1 MLPPFDLHRPTSVG
15 DAVRLRR
22 ELGEEAALY
31 AGGTE
36 LILAMKLGLLRR
48 GHLIDVKAIA
58 GLDAVTVV
66 DGTLRIG
73 AAVTHRTLERH
84 PEVRRRL
91 PALARLER
99 HVANVRVRAQGT
111 LAGNLAFAE
120 PHADPPAL
128 LTALRARVIVTGSAG
143 TRAVPMSEFL
153 IGAYQPALGPDELV
167 VAIEV
172 PIPPPEVRAAYVKFQ
187 ILERPSV
194 GVAAVGAIR
203 DGRFEG
209 APAIVV
215 GAADETPRA
224 VPAEA
229 LAGARLDEEA
239 ALEAAA
245 AAARR
250 AVEPVDDLAG
260 SAEYKR
266 HLVGVFT
273 RRALAALAQAQI
285 FN

>member
-1 MLPPFDLHRPTSVG
+1 LLPPFDLHRPTSVE
-15 DAVRLRR
+15 DAIQLRH
-22 ELGEEAALY
+22 ELGEDAALF

-36 LILAMKLGLLRR
+36 LILAMKVGLLRPK
-48 GHLIDVKAIA
+48 HLIDVKAIA
-58 GLDAVTVV
+58 GLDAVAVV
-66 DGTLRIG
+66 DGMLRIG

-91 PALARLER
+91 PALAHLER

-128 LTALRARVIVTGSAG
+128 LVALRARVIVAGSAG
-143 TRAVPMSEFL
+143 TRADPVIDFL
-153 IGAYQPALGPDELV
+153 TGAYQPALGPDDVV

-172 PIPPPEVRAAYVKFQ
+172 PLPPPPVRAAYVKFQ
-187 ILERPSV
+187 ILERPTV
-194 GVAAVGAIR
+194 GVAVVARIR
-203 DGRFEG
+203 DGCFEG

-215 GAADETPRA
+215 GAADETPRP
-224 VPAEA
+224 VPADA
-229 LAGARLDEEA
+229 LAGARLEDDSA
-239 ALEAAA
+239 VEAAA

-273 RRALAALAQAQI
+273 RRALAALTHP
-285 FN
+285 N